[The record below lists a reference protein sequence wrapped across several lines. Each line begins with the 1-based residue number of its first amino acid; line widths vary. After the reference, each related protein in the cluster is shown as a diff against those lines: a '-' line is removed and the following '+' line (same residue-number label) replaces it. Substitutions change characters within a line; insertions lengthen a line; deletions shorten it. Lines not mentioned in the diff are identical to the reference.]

1 MPKEEAEPP
10 EREEEPGMARAATLV
25 TWSFVAL
32 AVVLMST
39 VALGDGIDP
48 AVTIAVVV
56 LAGAVGIGSG
66 RAVNQVRTPYLVIVA
81 IAGLYAA
88 GRVAFPSITAGD
100 VTSMVSGLIELVT
113 NVVLVFGMYLVLR
126 ARRGPFDS
134 RDALDAATMFVGGL
148 LVAWLLVVTPVV
160 DSGVMG
166 SAPSTVA
173 AAYLPFSLTLL
184 GLTAAVLMTG
194 LSANIA
200 MRLVTAAVA
209 VNTISDVLRG
219 LDKAG
224 AIGDVSEFT
233 TMWTAGSFVLL
244 AAAAAHPSVRELFRH
259 TGDADQGRQNL
270 RLTIVLAAVLAPVV
284 LVAATDSSTTT
295 DRAVR
300 IAGLA
305 LLVLFGSVRL
315 IQAIRASE
323 SARASLQDRLERDE
337 LTGLP
342 NRVALLSTLDELL
355 EETWRAEQR
364 PMVLMVTI
372 DRYKHIHDTYGQDL
386 AGIVISDLAQRLSA
400 AASQFG
406 ATVTRPAPD
415 EFVIIDPAVV
425 SPSQAVLRAETVKE
439 AYDQPVT
446 VGDTTV
452 FVTASIGAVVAPRN
466 RTISSEELLRRAD
479 IATDRAKENGRNC
492 VALFDD
498 SMQSDL
504 ARRMALEGALHGA
517 VERREMRLYH
527 QAIVE
532 IGTGEITGFEALIRW
547 RREDG
552 TVVPPSDFIPIA
564 EETGTINAL
573 GSWVMLEALSE
584 LRRWIDDGTVAK
596 TTTMS
601 VNVSPRQVAD
611 PHFPDIVNEA
621 LQRSGVPADLLWL
634 EVTESMMLSEPE
646 HARATLRKICN
657 MGVRVALDDF
667 GTGYSSLSLLQRFP
681 LQRIKI
687 DRAFVGGVADTE
699 HDRSLVRTIIAM
711 GHSLNLDIVA
721 EGVETIH
728 QLSALRDLGCAK
740 AQGYL
745 ISHPVPA
752 DAIRSTMVAL
762 RDLGALSIF
771 HSDEATSSSR
781 F

>member
-1 MPKEEAEPP
+1 
-10 EREEEPGMARAATLV
+10 MARAATLV
-25 TWSFVAL
+25 SWSFVAL
-32 AVVLMST
+32 AVSLMLA
-39 VALGDGIDP
+39 VAAGDGVDP
-48 AVTIAVVV
+48 AVTIAVIA
-56 LAGAVGIGSG
+56 LAGAVGVGSA
-66 RAVNQVRTPYLVIVA
+66 RTYHRIRTPYLVVMGVA
-81 IAGLYAA
+81 GVYAA
-88 GRVAFPSITAGD
+88 VRVALPSVTTGD
-100 VTSMVSGLIELVT
+100 ARSMASGVIELVIT
-113 NVVLVFGMYLVLR
+113 VVLVVGMYLVLR
-126 ARRGPFDS
+126 ARRGPFDV

-160 DSGVMG
+160 DSGQMG

-184 GLTAAVLMTG
+184 GLTAAAAMTG
-194 LSANIA
+194 LAGNTS
-200 MRLVTAAVA
+200 MRLIGAAVV
-209 VNTISDVLRG
+209 VNTVADVIRG
-219 LDKAG
+219 LQKAG
-224 AIGDVSEFT
+224 AVGDMSEVT

-244 AAAAAHPSVRELFRH
+244 AAAACHPSVPELFRPARH
-259 TGDADQGRQNL
+259 PDGPRQNL
-270 RLTIVLAAVLAPVV
+270 RLLIVLAAVLAPVIM
-284 LVAATDSSTTT
+284 VAATDSESPT

-300 IAGLA
+300 VAGLA
-305 LLVLFGSVRL
+305 LLVVFGSVRL
-315 IQAIRASE
+315 LQAIRASE

-342 NRVALLSTLDELL
+342 NRVALLSQLDELL
-355 EETWRAEQR
+355 ETTWRAEQR
-364 PMVLMVTI
+364 PMVLLVSI
-372 DRYKHIHDTYGQDL
+372 DRYKHIHDTYGQEL
-386 AGIVISDLAQRLSA
+386 AGIVVCDLAQRLSLA
-400 AASQFG
+400 AQQFG
-406 ATVTRPAPD
+406 ASVTRPSVD
-415 EFVIIDPAVV
+415 EFVVVDPAVV
-425 SPSQAVLRAETVKE
+425 SPAQAVIRAESMKE
-439 AYDQPVT
+439 AFDQPVT
-446 VGDTTV
+446 VGDATV

-466 RTISSEELLRRAD
+466 RTVSSEEMLRRAD
-479 IATDRAKENGRNC
+479 IATDRAKEIGRNT

-532 IGTGEITGFEALIRW
+532 IATGEISGFEALIRW

-584 LRRWIDDGTVAK
+584 LRRWIDDGTVAP

-621 LQRSGVPADLLWL
+621 LQRSGVPPELLWL

-646 HARATLRKICN
+646 HARATLRKVRA
-657 MGVRVALDDF
+657 MGVRIALDDF

-687 DRAFVGGVADTE
+687 DRAFVHGVADTGN
-699 HDRSLVRTIIAM
+699 DQSLVRTIIAM
-711 GHSLNLDIVA
+711 GESLGLDIVA

-728 QLSALRDLGCAK
+728 QLSVLRQLGCAK

-771 HSDEATSSSR
+771 TSDEATSSGWR
-781 F
+781 G